1 MYYKGRREQKRFQNS
16 DKPKM
21 PANPAE
27 SRLRMKNA
35 KKYGSNGCFGT
46 GVAIYS
52 CAKTKQR
59 S

>member
-1 MYYKGRREQKRFQNS
+1 MYYKWRKRQKRFQNS

-21 PANPAE
+21 PANLAE

-35 KKYGSNGCFGT
+35 KKYGRNGCFGK

>member
-1 MYYKGRREQKRFQNS
+1 MYYKRRRRQKRFQNS

-21 PANPAE
+21 LANPAE
-27 SRLRMKNA
+27 SGLRMKTA
-35 KKYGSNGCFGT
+35 KKYGRYGFFGT